1 MGEAP
6 KFKRFYS
13 DSSESEAMR
22 KYAFDLQTQYAGK
35 LQKKMSEK
43 PVEVQE
49 MMLNSFNTAILVLA
63 QLYDVPAHEQI
74 MSVFVYCRNEPF
86 RAISKEFEAQIELAS
101 IAPEKFIFQ
110 LHAFYNK
117 IAAKLREPHMFSLF
131 VQFSG
136 LFSQLMYTKSSQTGM
151 NMDIALAYTHLVLQ
165 TYDYLRPKK
174 LDMTHTVI
182 GCSTDGTPMTVK
194 DPYQYWDLSQWY
206 VLQAIRLAAKN
217 GMEIPTHFNEL
228 FAKFGYPQI
237 DTMEDGNQL
246 GREQR
251 LFGATR
257 AAMAPFINEYTFD
270 IFPQQTHNC
279 NFQTLLLFK
288 IHDVDIPALKDKLRA
303 RRHTLPSNGI
313 RVTFKDPTEC
323 LKTLLMKEIVYDES
337 VVLLYKLTLDGGELS
352 GYYDNGSQFFYTP
365 TLDAVSDKWPTILK
379 NIVLYSYASA
389 VLDDEMFSD
398 SNFPNHFANFIFPV
412 EAESFGMGGK
422 LKNTYRPTAPAT
434 GSRSDSARY
443 EAKERAINGFIRK
456 LPAGQEASPE
466 AVERAKKMGYSLA
479 ADETYVSPF
488 MRTEFYLKKKDDPAL
503 DAGPDK
509 KSGTE

>member
-1 MGEAP
+1 MGEEQ

-13 DSSESEAMR
+13 DSSEGNAMQR
-22 KYAFDLQTQYAGK
+22 YAFDLQTQYGGK
-35 LQKKMSEK
+35 LQKKMNEK
-43 PVEVQE
+43 PIEVQE

-136 LFSQLMYTKSSQTGM
+136 LFSRLMFTKSSQVGM
-151 NMDIALAYTHLVLQ
+151 NLDIALAFTHLVLQ

-174 LDMTHTVI
+174 LDMTQTVV
-182 GCSTDGTPMTVK
+182 GCTTDGSPMTVK
-194 DPYQYWDLSQWY
+194 DPYQYWDLAQWY
-206 VLQAIRLAAKN
+206 VLQATHIALKN
-217 GMEIPTHFNEL
+217 GASAPSHFNYL

-237 DTMEDGNQL
+237 DTMEEGIQL

-251 LFGATR
+251 LFGVTR

-270 IFPQQTHNC
+270 IFPQQIHNC
-279 NFQTLLLFK
+279 HFEMLYLFK
-288 IHDVDIPALKDKLRA
+288 IHDIDIAALKGKLCA
-303 RRHTLPSNGI
+303 RRHTLPANGI

-323 LKTLLMKEIVYDES
+323 LKSLLMKEIVYNDS

-365 TLDAVSDKWPTILK
+365 ILDAVNDKWPTIIG
-379 NIVLYSYASA
+379 NIVLYCYASA
-389 VLDDEMFSD
+389 VLDDDTFSD
-398 SNFPNHFANFIFPV
+398 TNFPSHFANFIYTV

-422 LKNTYRPTAPAT
+422 LKNTYQPTSPST
-434 GSRSDSARY
+434 GSRTDSTRY

-456 LPAGQEASPE
+456 LPAGQEASQE

-488 MRTEFYLKKKDDPAL
+488 MRTEFYLKKKDDPTP
-503 DAGPDK
+503 DDGPDK
-509 KSGTE
+509 KSDAE